1 MCHSYD
7 VRSPSSVYH
16 LPPFLYPTSL
26 TRHPFLLHLYLSR
39 FISSLHPHVLLS
51 VPSLSISSVMYFDSV
66 TSDGIS
72 GCLLKVEAL
81 QGMDRFEE
89 AVSECEIHLTF
100 IKGKGSWIHL
110 YCVIL
115 TVTVTLT
122 HTVHIHVDVNRQWRI
137 CNCILVPPH

>member
-1 MCHSYD
+1 
-7 VRSPSSVYH
+7 
-16 LPPFLYPTSL
+16 
-26 TRHPFLLHLYLSR
+26 
-39 FISSLHPHVLLS
+39 
-51 VPSLSISSVMYFDSV
+51 MYFDSV

-115 TVTVTLT
+115 TVTVTVTLT
-122 HTVHIHVDVNRQWRI
+122 NTDHINTDVIR
-137 CNCILVPPH
+137 